1 MFGPFAQVLQGM
13 NTTPP
18 GSEEALAQRRVVAG
32 QRGGC
37 DHGPPKDKDSPRGTA
52 LVLMFDG
59 LVFGAHTQAIGEK
72 MNL

>member
-1 MFGPFAQVLQGM
+1 MFRPFAQVLQAM

-37 DHGPPKDKDSPRGTA
+37 DHAPKEKNSPRGTA
-52 LVLMFDG
+52 LCLMFDG